1 MSAVL
6 AEAAVARVER
16 RPGALGQFTRNRVAV
31 FGAVL
36 FGVIAVIA
44 LLAPVL
50 PLANPDHTDLA
61 NRMAPPFS
69 RHALLGTDQLGRD
82 MLSRVVWGTRVS
94 LVVGVVAAFLAATI
108 GSTIG
113 ILAAYYGRFVDIAL
127 MRGIDM
133 LMAFPYLLLALAIV
147 AALGPSLTHAM
158 IAIVIVNVPFFAR
171 SVRGVTV
178 GMRRADFMAAARLS
192 GQSSAQIIAFE
203 LFPNV
208 LPVVVVTA
216 STSIGWMILETAG
229 LSFLGLGAQPPMADL
244 GGMLGD
250 GRNLLEVAPH
260 VATIPG
266 IAILL
271 IAVGVNLLGDGVRDI
286 LDPRL
291 KSGGLARIRPAT
303 EVASRADRMARL
315 PQTGRAEGALLEL
328 RGLETR
334 FRIGRSVWQ
343 AVNQVDMVVHPGEA
357 IGIVGESGSGK
368 TVTALSILG
377 LVASPPGRIEGGEIL
392 FNGEDLLGLQTP
404 RLRAIRGDRIAYVFQ
419 DPLTTLN
426 PVQPV
431 GAQVVEAL
439 RAHQRLGRKQA
450 WDKAVALLDSVGI
463 PEPGEKAH
471 AYPHEMSG
479 GQRQR
484 IGIAMALAN
493 QPDLIVA
500 DEPTTALDV
509 TTQARVLKL
518 LADLRRQNAAAMI
531 FISHDFGVVSEL
543 CDRIY
548 VMYGGRV
555 VESGRVQDVLNRP
568 AHPYT
573 ARLLACVPRIG
584 QGRHRVVPIP
594 GLPPPT
600 NALPN
605 GCAFAPRCSLAIA
618 ACRSGEIEL
627 GTVGPE
633 HSARCLRSALVLAEG
648 VEGAGAADGGV
659 A

>member
-1 MSAVL
+1 V
-6 AEAAVARVER
+6 VA
-16 RPGALGQFTRNRVAV
+16 
-31 FGAVL
+31 
-36 FGVIAVIA
+36 AVIA
-44 LLAPVL
+44 A
-50 PLANPDHTDLA
+50 T
-61 NRMAPPFS
+61 
-69 RHALLGTDQLGRD
+69 
-82 MLSRVVWGTRVS
+82 
-94 LVVGVVAAFLAATI
+94 VGSA
-108 GSTIG
+108 IG
-113 ILAAYYGRFVDIAL
+113 ILAAYYGRVVDTVL

-171 SVRGVTV
+171 TVRGTTV
-178 GMRRADFMAAARLS
+178 GLRRADFMAAARLS
-192 GQSSAQIIAFE
+192 GQSSARIIAFE

-271 IAVGVNLLGDGVRDI
+271 IAVGVNLLGDGVRDS

-291 KSGGLARIRPAT
+291 TSGGLARVHPAT
-303 EVASRADRMARL
+303 EVAPRAQRLGRL
-315 PQTGRAEGALLEL
+315 PATGQEAGALLQL
-328 RGLETR
+328 RGLDTR
-334 FRIGRSVWQ
+334 FRVGRSVWN
-343 AVNQVDMVVHPGEA
+343 AASDVEMTVRPGEA

-368 TVTALSILG
+368 TVTALSLLR
-377 LVASPPGRIEGGEIL
+377 LVASPPGRIDGGEVL
-392 FNGEDLLGLQTP
+392 FNGEDILGLP
-404 RLRAIRGDRIAYVFQ
+404 AARLRAIRGDRIAYIFQ

-431 GAQVVEAL
+431 GAQVVEAI
-439 RAHQRLGRKQA
+439 RAHQRIGRRAA
-450 WDKAVALLDSVGI
+450 WARAVTLLDSVGI
-463 PEPGEKAH
+463 PDPGQKAH
-471 AYPHEMSG
+471 AYPHELSG

-493 QPDLIVA
+493 QPDLVVA

-518 LADLRRQNAAAMI
+518 LADLRRQNDAAMI
-531 FISHDFGVVSEL
+531 FISHDFGVVAAL
-543 CDRIY
+543 CDRVY

-555 VESGRVQDVLNRP
+555 VESGRVRDVLRRP

-584 QGRHRVVPIP
+584 QGRHAIHPIP

-600 NALPN
+600 NALPP
-605 GCAFAPRCSLAIA
+605 GCAFAPRCTLAIA
-618 ACRSGEIEL
+618 ACREGDIALAS
-627 GTVGPE
+627 VGLD
-633 HSARCLRSALVLAEG
+633 HTARCLRSALVLAEG
-648 VEGAGAADGGV
+648 VA
-659 A
+659 

>member
-1 MSAVL
+1 MSGVT
-6 AEAAVARVER
+6 AEVSPARVDS
-16 RPGALGQFTRNRVAV
+16 RPGALGQFGRNRVAV
-31 FGAVL
+31 FGAAL
-36 FGVIAVIA
+36 ITVIAVIA

-50 PLANPDHTDLA
+50 PLADPDHTDLA
-61 NRMAPPFS
+61 RRMAPPFS
-69 RHALLGTDQLGRD
+69 AHALLGTDQLGRD
-82 MLSRVVWGTRVS
+82 MLSRLIWGTRVS
-94 LVVGVVAAFLAATI
+94 LVVGVVAAVIAATV
-108 GSTIG
+108 GSAIG
-113 ILAAYYGRFVDIAL
+113 ILAAYYGRVVDTVL

-171 SVRGVTV
+171 TVRGTTV
-178 GMRRADFMAAARLS
+178 GLRRADFMAAARLS
-192 GQSSAQIIAFE
+192 GQSSARIIAFE

-303 EVASRADRMARL
+303 EVAPRAERLSRL
-315 PQTGRAEGALLEL
+315 PPEGQESGALLQL
-328 RGLETR
+328 RGLDTR
-334 FRIGRSVWQ
+334 FRIGRSVWN
-343 AVNQVDMVVHPGEA
+343 AVSGVDMVVRPGEA

-377 LVASPPGRIEGGEIL
+377 LVASPPGRIDGGEVL
-392 FNGEDLLGLQTP
+392 FNGEDLLGLP
-404 RLRAIRGDRIAYVFQ
+404 AGRLRAIRGDRIAYVFQ

-426 PVQPV
+426 PVQSV
-431 GAQVVEAL
+431 GAQVAEAIT
-439 RAHQRLGRKQA
+439 AHRRLGRSDA
-450 WDKAVALLDSVGI
+450 WSRAVALLDSVGI
-463 PEPGEKAH
+463 ADPAQKAR
-471 AYPHEMSG
+471 AYPHELSG

-493 QPDLIVA
+493 QPDLVVA

-518 LADLRRQNAAAMI
+518 LAELRRRNDAAMI
-531 FISHDFGVVSEL
+531 FISHDFGVVAEL
-543 CDRIY
+543 CDRVY

-555 VESGRVQDVLNRP
+555 VESGPVRDVLRRP

-584 QGRHRVVPIP
+584 QGRHAIQPIP

-600 NALPN
+600 NALPP
-605 GCAFAPRCSLAIA
+605 GCAFAPRCTLALA
-618 ACRSGEIEL
+618 ACRSGDIAL
-627 GTVGPE
+627 AAVGPDRA
-633 HSARCLRSALVLAEG
+633 ARCLRSALVLAEG
-648 VEGAGAADGGV
+648 VA
-659 A
+659 

>member
-1 MSAVL
+1 MSGVT
-6 AEAAVARVER
+6 AEVAAPRIDS

-31 FGAVL
+31 FGAALV
-36 FGVIAVIA
+36 GVIAIIA
-44 LLAPVL
+44 LLAPLL

-82 MLSRVVWGTRVS
+82 MLSRLVWGTRVS
-94 LVVGVVAAFLAATI
+94 LVVGVVAAVIAATI

-113 ILAAYYGRFVDIAL
+113 ILAAYYGRFVDTAL

-147 AALGPSLTHAM
+147 AVLGPSLTHAM

-171 SVRGVTV
+171 TVRGTTV
-178 GMRRADFMAAARLS
+178 GLRRADFMAAARLS
-192 GQSSAQIIAFE
+192 GQSSARIIAFE

-303 EVASRADRMARL
+303 EVAPRAERLARL
-315 PQTGRAEGALLEL
+315 PREGQEPGALLQL
-328 RGLETR
+328 RGLDTR
-334 FRIGRSVWQ
+334 FRVGRSVWN
-343 AVNQVDMVVHPGEA
+343 AVSGVDMVIRPGEA

-377 LVASPPGRIEGGEIL
+377 LVASPPGRIDGGEVL
-392 FNGEDLLGLQTP
+392 FNGEDLLGLP
-404 RLRAIRGDRIAYVFQ
+404 AGRLRAIRGDRIAYVFQ

-426 PVQPV
+426 PLQSV
-431 GAQVVEAL
+431 GAQVAEAIT
-439 RAHQRLGRKQA
+439 AHRRLSRREA
-450 WDKAVALLDSVGI
+450 WSRAVALLDSVGI
-463 PEPGEKAH
+463 PEPAQKAR
-471 AYPHEMSG
+471 AYPHELSG

-493 QPDLIVA
+493 QPDIVVA

-518 LADLRRQNAAAMI
+518 LAELRRKNDAAMI
-531 FISHDFGVVSEL
+531 FISHDFGVVAEL
-543 CDRIY
+543 CDRVY

-555 VESGRVQDVLNRP
+555 VESGPVREVLQRP

-584 QGRHRVVPIP
+584 QGRHAIQPIP
-594 GLPPPT
+594 GLPPAT
-600 NALPN
+600 NALPP
-605 GCAFAPRCSLAIA
+605 GCAFAPRCTLAIA
-618 ACRSGEIEL
+618 ECRSGDIAL
-627 GTVGPE
+627 AAVGPE
-633 HSARCLRSALVLAEG
+633 HAARCLRSARVLAEG
-648 VEGAGAADGGV
+648 VA
-659 A
+659 

>member
-1 MSAVL
+1 MSGVT
-6 AEAAVARVER
+6 AEVSPARVDS

-31 FGAVL
+31 FGAAL
-36 FGVIAVIA
+36 IGVIAVIA

-50 PLANPDHTDLA
+50 PLADPDHTDLA

-69 RHALLGTDQLGRD
+69 HHALLGTDQLGRD
-82 MLSRVVWGTRVS
+82 MLSRLVWGTRVS
-94 LVVGVVAAFLAATI
+94 LLVGVVAAVIAATI

-113 ILAAYYGRFVDIAL
+113 IIAAYYGRFIDTAL

-171 SVRGVTV
+171 TVRGTTV
-178 GMRRADFMAAARLS
+178 GLRRADFMAAARLS
-192 GQSSAQIIAFE
+192 GQSSARIIAFE

-291 KSGGLARIRPAT
+291 NSGGLARIRPAT
-303 EVASRADRMARL
+303 EVAPRAERLARL
-315 PQTGRAEGALLEL
+315 PPEGQEPGALLQL
-328 RGLETR
+328 RGLDTR
-334 FRIGRSVWQ
+334 FRIGRSVWN
-343 AVNQVDMVVHPGEA
+343 AVSGVDMVVRPGEA

-392 FNGEDLLGLQTP
+392 FNGEDLLSLP
-404 RLRAIRGDRIAYVFQ
+404 AERLRAIRGDRIAYVFQ

-426 PVQPV
+426 PLQTV
-431 GAQVVEAL
+431 GAQVMEAI
-439 RAHQRLGRKQA
+439 RTHQRLRGKDA
-450 WDKAVALLDSVGI
+450 WARAVALLDAVGI
-463 PEPGEKAH
+463 PEPAQKART
-471 AYPHEMSG
+471 YPHELSG

-493 QPDLIVA
+493 QPDLVVA

-518 LADLRRQNAAAMI
+518 LAELRRENDAAMI
-531 FISHDFGVVSEL
+531 FISHDFGVVAEL
-543 CDRIY
+543 CDRVH
-548 VMYGGRV
+548 VMYGGQV
-555 VESGRVQDVLNRP
+555 VESGPVRDVLQRP

-584 QGRHRVVPIP
+584 QGRHSIQPIP

-600 NALPN
+600 NALPP
-605 GCAFAPRCSLAIA
+605 GCAFAPRCTLAIA
-618 ACRSGEIEL
+618 ACRSGDIAL
-627 GTVGPE
+627 AVVGPD
-633 HSARCLRSALVLAEG
+633 HAARCLRSALVLAE
-648 VEGAGAADGGV
+648 DV

>member
-1 MSAVL
+1 MSGVT
-6 AEAAVARVER
+6 AEVSPARVDS
-16 RPGALGQFTRNRVAV
+16 RPGALGQFGRNRVAV
-31 FGAVL
+31 FGAAL
-36 FGVIAVIA
+36 IGVIAVIA

-50 PLANPDHTDLA
+50 PLADPDHTDLA

-69 RHALLGTDQLGRD
+69 SHALLGTDQLGRD
-82 MLSRVVWGTRVS
+82 MLSRLVWGTRVS
-94 LVVGVVAAFLAATI
+94 LLVGVVAAVIAATI

-113 ILAAYYGRFVDIAL
+113 ILAAYYGRFVDTAL

-147 AALGPSLTHAM
+147 AVLGPSLTHAM

-171 SVRGVTV
+171 TVRGTTV
-178 GMRRADFMAAARLS
+178 GLRRADFMAAARLS
-192 GQSSAQIIAFE
+192 GQSSARIIAFE

-303 EVASRADRMARL
+303 EVAARAARL
-315 PQTGRAEGALLEL
+315 SRLAPEGQEPGALLQL
-328 RGLETR
+328 RGLDTR
-334 FRIGRSVWQ
+334 FRIGRSVWN
-343 AVNQVDMVVHPGEA
+343 AVSGVDMVIRPGEA

-377 LVASPPGRIEGGEIL
+377 LVASPPGRIDGGEVL
-392 FNGEDLLGLQTP
+392 FNGEDLLGLP
-404 RLRAIRGDRIAYVFQ
+404 AGRLRAIRGDRIAYVFQ

-426 PVQPV
+426 PLQTV
-431 GAQVVEAL
+431 GAQVMEAI
-439 RAHQRLGRKQA
+439 RAHQRLNGREA
-450 WDKAVALLDSVGI
+450 WARTLALLESVGI
-463 PEPGEKAH
+463 PEPAQKAH
-471 AYPHEMSG
+471 SYPHELSG

-493 QPDLIVA
+493 QPDVVVA

-518 LADLRRQNAAAMI
+518 LAELRRRNDAAMI
-531 FISHDFGVVSEL
+531 FISHDFGVVAEL
-543 CDRIY
+543 CDRVY

-555 VESGRVQDVLNRP
+555 VESGPVRDVLKRP

-584 QGRHRVVPIP
+584 QGRHSIPPIP

-600 NALPN
+600 NALPP
-605 GCAFAPRCSLAIA
+605 GCAFAPRCNLAIA
-618 ACRSGEIEL
+618 ECRSGEIAL
-627 GTVGPE
+627 ASVGPD
-633 HSARCLRSALVLAEG
+633 HAARCLRSALVLAEG
-648 VEGAGAADGGV
+648 VV
-659 A
+659 

>member
-1 MSAVL
+1 MSGVT
-6 AEAAVARVER
+6 AEVAAPRIDS

-31 FGAVL
+31 FGAALV
-36 FGVIAVIA
+36 GVIAIIA
-44 LLAPVL
+44 LLAPLL

-82 MLSRVVWGTRVS
+82 MLSRLVWGTRVS
-94 LVVGVVAAFLAATI
+94 LVVGVVAAVIAATI

-113 ILAAYYGRFVDIAL
+113 ILAAYYGRFVDTAL

-147 AALGPSLTHAM
+147 AVLGPSLTHAM

-171 SVRGVTV
+171 TVRGTTV
-178 GMRRADFMAAARLS
+178 GLRRADFMAAARLS
-192 GQSSAQIIAFE
+192 GQSSARIIAFE

-303 EVASRADRMARL
+303 EVAPRAERLARL
-315 PQTGRAEGALLEL
+315 PREGQEPGALLQL
-328 RGLETR
+328 RGLDTR
-334 FRIGRSVWQ
+334 FRVGRSVWN
-343 AVNQVDMVVHPGEA
+343 AVSGVDMVIRPGEA

-377 LVASPPGRIEGGEIL
+377 LVASPPGRIDGGEVL
-392 FNGEDLLGLQTP
+392 FNGEDLLGLP
-404 RLRAIRGDRIAYVFQ
+404 AGRLRAIRGDRIAYVFQ

-426 PVQPV
+426 PLQSV
-431 GAQVVEAL
+431 GAQVAEAIT
-439 RAHQRLGRKQA
+439 AHRRLSRREA
-450 WDKAVALLDSVGI
+450 WSRAVALLDSVGI
-463 PEPGEKAH
+463 PEPAQKAR
-471 AYPHEMSG
+471 AYPHELSG

-493 QPDLIVA
+493 QPDIVVA

-518 LADLRRQNAAAMI
+518 LAELRRKNDAAMI
-531 FISHDFGVVSEL
+531 FISHDFGVVAEL
-543 CDRIY
+543 CDRVY
-548 VMYGGRV
+548 VMYGGCV
-555 VESGRVQDVLNRP
+555 VESGPVREVLQRP

-584 QGRHRVVPIP
+584 QGRHAIQPIP
-594 GLPPPT
+594 GLPPAT
-600 NALPN
+600 NALPP
-605 GCAFAPRCSLAIA
+605 GCAFAPRCTLAIA
-618 ACRSGEIEL
+618 ECRSGDIAL
-627 GTVGPE
+627 AAVGPE
-633 HSARCLRSALVLAEG
+633 HAARCLRSARVLAEG
-648 VEGAGAADGGV
+648 VA
-659 A
+659 

>member
-1 MSAVL
+1 MSGVT
-6 AEAAVARVER
+6 AEVSPARVDS

-31 FGAVL
+31 FGAAL
-36 FGVIAVIA
+36 IGVIAVIA

-50 PLANPDHTDLA
+50 PLADPDHTDLA

-69 RHALLGTDQLGRD
+69 HHALLGTDQLGRD
-82 MLSRVVWGTRVS
+82 MLSRLVWGTRVS
-94 LVVGVVAAFLAATI
+94 LLVGVVAAVIAATI

-113 ILAAYYGRFVDIAL
+113 IIAAYYGRFIDTAL

-171 SVRGVTV
+171 TVRGTTV
-178 GMRRADFMAAARLS
+178 GLRRADFMAAARLS
-192 GQSSAQIIAFE
+192 GQSSARIIAFE

-303 EVASRADRMARL
+303 EVAPRAERLARL
-315 PQTGRAEGALLEL
+315 PPEGQEPGALLQL
-328 RGLETR
+328 RGLDTR
-334 FRIGRSVWQ
+334 FRIGRSVWN
-343 AVNQVDMVVHPGEA
+343 AVSGVDMVVRPGEA

-392 FNGEDLLGLQTP
+392 FNGEDLLSLP
-404 RLRAIRGDRIAYVFQ
+404 AERLRAIRGDRIAYVFQ

-426 PVQPV
+426 PLQTV
-431 GAQVVEAL
+431 GAQVMEAI
-439 RAHQRLGRKQA
+439 RTHQRLRGKDA
-450 WDKAVALLDSVGI
+450 WARAVALLDAVGI
-463 PEPGEKAH
+463 PEPAQKART
-471 AYPHEMSG
+471 YPHELSG

-493 QPDLIVA
+493 QPDLVVA

-518 LADLRRQNAAAMI
+518 LAELRRENDAAMI
-531 FISHDFGVVSEL
+531 FISHDFGVVAEL
-543 CDRIY
+543 CDRVH
-548 VMYGGRV
+548 VMYGGQV
-555 VESGRVQDVLNRP
+555 VESGPVRDVLQRP

-584 QGRHRVVPIP
+584 QGRHSIQPIP

-600 NALPN
+600 NALPP
-605 GCAFAPRCSLAIA
+605 GCAFAPRCTLAIP
-618 ACRSGEIEL
+618 ACRSGDIAL
-627 GTVGPE
+627 AVVGPD
-633 HSARCLRSALVLAEG
+633 HAARCLRSALVLAE
-648 VEGAGAADGGV
+648 DV

>member
-1 MSAVL
+1 VSAAT
-6 AEAAVARVER
+6 AEVATVDS
-16 RPGALGQFTRNRVAV
+16 RPGALWQFGRNRVAV
-31 FGAVL
+31 FGAAL
-36 FGVIAVIA
+36 IGVIAVIA

-50 PLANPDHTDLA
+50 PLADPDHTDLA
-61 NRMAPPFS
+61 RRMAPPFS
-69 RHALLGTDQLGRD
+69 PHALLGTDQLGRD
-82 MLSRVVWGTRVS
+82 MLSRLVWGTRVS
-94 LVVGVVAAFLAATI
+94 LLVGVVAAVISAAI

-113 ILAAYYGRFVDIAL
+113 ILAAYYGRIVDTML

-147 AALGPSLTHAM
+147 AVLGPSLTHAM

-171 SVRGVTV
+171 TVRGTTV
-178 GMRRADFMAAARLS
+178 GLRRADFMAAARLS

-266 IAILL
+266 IAILA

-291 KSGGLARIRPAT
+291 KSGGLARIRAAT
-303 EVASRADRMARL
+303 ETA
-315 PQTGRAEGALLEL
+315 PRAERLSRLAPEGQEPGALLQL
-328 RGLETR
+328 RGLDTR
-334 FRIGRSVWQ
+334 FRVGRSVWH
-343 AVNQVDMVVHPGEA
+343 AVSEVDMVIRPGEA

-377 LVASPPGRIEGGEIL
+377 LVASPPGRIDGGEIL
-392 FNGEDLLGLQTP
+392 FNGEDLLGLP
-404 RLRAIRGDRIAYVFQ
+404 AGRLRAIRGDRIAYVFQ

-426 PVQPV
+426 PLQPV
-431 GAQVVEAL
+431 GAQVMEAI
-439 RAHQRLGRKQA
+439 RAHQRLGRREA
-450 WDKAVALLDSVGI
+450 WSRAVALLDSVGI
-463 PEPGEKAH
+463 PEPEQKAR
-471 AYPHEMSG
+471 AYPHELSG
-479 GQRQR
+479 GQRHR

-493 QPDLIVA
+493 QPDLVVA

-518 LADLRRQNAAAMI
+518 LAALRRQNDAAMI
-531 FISHDFGVVSEL
+531 FISHDFGVVAEL
-543 CDRIY
+543 CDRVY

-555 VESGRVQDVLNRP
+555 VESGPVRDVLQRP

-584 QGRHRVVPIP
+584 QGRHAIQPIP

-600 NALPN
+600 NALPP
-605 GCAFAPRCSLAIA
+605 GCAFAPRCTLAIA
-618 ACRSGEIEL
+618 ACRSGEIAL
-627 GTVGPE
+627 AAVGPD
-633 HSARCLRSALVLAEG
+633 HAARCLRSALVLEG
-648 VEGAGAADGGV
+648 VA
-659 A
+659 

>member
-1 MSAVL
+1 MSGVT
-6 AEAAVARVER
+6 AEVSPARVDS
-16 RPGALGQFTRNRVAV
+16 RPGALGQFGRNRVAV
-31 FGAVL
+31 FGAAL
-36 FGVIAVIA
+36 IGVIAVIA

-50 PLANPDHTDLA
+50 PLADPDHTDLA

-69 RHALLGTDQLGRD
+69 SHALLGTDQLGRD
-82 MLSRVVWGTRVS
+82 MLSRLVWGTRVS
-94 LVVGVVAAFLAATI
+94 LLVGVVAAVIAATI

-113 ILAAYYGRFVDIAL
+113 ILAAYYGRFVDTAL

-147 AALGPSLTHAM
+147 AVLGPSLTHAM

-171 SVRGVTV
+171 TVRGTTV
-178 GMRRADFMAAARLS
+178 GLRRADFMAAARLS
-192 GQSSAQIIAFE
+192 GQSSARIIAFE

-260 VATIPG
+260 VVTIPG

-303 EVASRADRMARL
+303 EVAPRAARL
-315 PQTGRAEGALLEL
+315 SRLAPEGQEPGALLQL
-328 RGLETR
+328 RGLDTR
-334 FRIGRSVWQ
+334 FRIGRALWN
-343 AVNQVDMVVHPGEA
+343 AVSGVDMVIRPGEA

-377 LVASPPGRIEGGEIL
+377 LVASPPGRIDGGEVL
-392 FNGEDLLGLQTP
+392 FNGEDLLGLP
-404 RLRAIRGDRIAYVFQ
+404 AGRLRAIRGDRIAYVFQ

-426 PVQPV
+426 PLQTV
-431 GAQVVEAL
+431 GAQVMEAI
-439 RAHQRLGRKQA
+439 RAHQRLNGREA
-450 WDKAVALLDSVGI
+450 WARTLALLESVGI
-463 PEPGEKAH
+463 PEPAQKAH
-471 AYPHEMSG
+471 SYPHELSG

-493 QPDLIVA
+493 QPDVVVA

-518 LADLRRQNAAAMI
+518 LAELRRRNDAAMI
-531 FISHDFGVVSEL
+531 FISHDFGVVAEL
-543 CDRIY
+543 CDRVY

-555 VESGRVQDVLNRP
+555 VESGPVRDVLKRP

-584 QGRHRVVPIP
+584 QGRHSIPPIP

-600 NALPN
+600 NALPP
-605 GCAFAPRCSLAIA
+605 GCAFAPRCNLAIA
-618 ACRSGEIEL
+618 ECRSGEIAL
-627 GTVGPE
+627 ASVGPD
-633 HSARCLRSALVLAEG
+633 HAARCLRSALVLAEG
-648 VEGAGAADGGV
+648 VV
-659 A
+659 

>member
-1 MSAVL
+1 MSGVT
-6 AEAAVARVER
+6 AEVSPARVDS
-16 RPGALGQFTRNRVAV
+16 RPGALGQFGRNRVAV

-36 FGVIAVIA
+36 IGVIAVIA
-44 LLAPVL
+44 LAAPIL
-50 PLANPDHTDLA
+50 PLANPDTTDLA
-61 NRMAPPFS
+61 RRMAPPFS
-69 RHALLGTDQLGRD
+69 HHALLGTDDLGRD
-82 MLSRVVWGTRVS
+82 MLSRLVWGTRVS
-94 LVVGVVAAFLAATI
+94 LVVGVVAAFIAATI

-113 ILAAYYGRFVDIAL
+113 ILAAYYGRFVDTAL

-147 AALGPSLTHAM
+147 AVLGPSLTHAM

-171 SVRGVTV
+171 TVRGTTV
-178 GMRRADFMAAARLS
+178 GLRRADFMAAARLS

-291 KSGGLARIRPAT
+291 KSGGLARIRAAT
-303 EVASRADRMARL
+303 EVAPRADRLARL
-315 PQTGRAEGALLEL
+315 PPEGHEQGALLQL
-328 RGLETR
+328 RGLDTR
-334 FRIGRSVWQ
+334 FRVGRSVWN
-343 AVNQVDMVVHPGEA
+343 AVNQVDMVIRPGEA

-377 LVASPPGRIEGGEIL
+377 LVASPPGRIDGGEIL
-392 FNGEDLLGLQTP
+392 FNGEDLLGLP
-404 RLRAIRGDRIAYVFQ
+404 AERLRAIRGDRIAYVFQ

-426 PVQPV
+426 PLQPV
-431 GAQVVEAL
+431 GVQVMEAITT
-439 RAHQRLGRKQA
+439 HQRLGRRDA
-450 WDKAVALLDSVGI
+450 WGRAVALLEAVGI
-463 PEPGEKAH
+463 PEPEQKAR
-471 AYPHEMSG
+471 AYPHELSG

-493 QPDLIVA
+493 QPDLVVA

-518 LADLRRQNAAAMI
+518 LAELRRKNDAAMI
-531 FISHDFGVVSEL
+531 FISHDFGVVADL
-543 CDRIY
+543 CDRVY

-555 VESGRVQDVLNRP
+555 VESGPVRDVLQRP

-584 QGRHRVVPIP
+584 QGRHSIQPIP

-600 NALPN
+600 NALPP
-605 GCAFAPRCSLAIA
+605 GCAFAPRCNLAID
-618 ACRSGEIEL
+618 ACRSGDIAL
-627 GTVGPE
+627 AAVGTE
-633 HSARCLRSALVLAEG
+633 HAARCLRSALVLAEG
-648 VEGAGAADGGV
+648 VA
-659 A
+659 

>member
-1 MSAVL
+1 MSGVATEV
-6 AEAAVARVER
+6 AVATRVDS
-16 RPGALGQFTRNRVAV
+16 RPGAFGQFGRNRVAV
-31 FGAVL
+31 FGAAL
-36 FGVIAVIA
+36 IGVIAVIA

-50 PLANPDHTDLA
+50 PLANPNHTDLA

-69 RHALLGTDQLGRD
+69 AHALLGTDQLGRD
-82 MLSRVVWGTRVS
+82 MLSRLVWGTRVS
-94 LVVGVVAAFLAATI
+94 LIVGVVAAVIAATI

-113 ILAAYYGRFVDIAL
+113 ILAAYYGRFVDTVL

-147 AALGPSLTHAM
+147 AVLGPSLTHAM

-171 SVRGVTV
+171 TVRGTTV
-178 GMRRADFMAAARLS
+178 GLRRADFMAAARLS

-291 KSGGLARIRPAT
+291 KSGGLARVRPAT
-303 EVASRADRMARL
+303 EVAPRAERLARL
-315 PQTGRAEGALLEL
+315 APEGHEAGALLQL
-328 RGLETR
+328 RGLDTR
-334 FRIGRSVWQ
+334 FRIGRSVWN
-343 AVNQVDMVVHPGEA
+343 AVSGVDMVIRPGEA

-377 LVASPPGRIEGGEIL
+377 LVASPPGRIDGGEIL
-392 FNGEDLLGLQTP
+392 FNGEDLLGLP
-404 RLRAIRGDRIAYVFQ
+404 AERLRAIRGDRIAYVFQ

-426 PVQPV
+426 PLQSV
-431 GAQVVEAL
+431 GAQVMEAI
-439 RAHQRLGRKQA
+439 RAHQRLRGREA
-450 WDKAVALLDSVGI
+450 WSRAVALLDAVGI
-463 PEPGEKAH
+463 PEPEQKAR
-471 AYPHEMSG
+471 AYPHELSG

-493 QPDLIVA
+493 QPDLVVA

-518 LADLRRQNAAAMI
+518 LAELRRKNDAAMI
-531 FISHDFGVVSEL
+531 FISHDFGVVAEL
-543 CDRIY
+543 CDRVY

-555 VESGRVQDVLNRP
+555 VESGPVRDVLQRP

-584 QGRHRVVPIP
+584 QGRHAIQPIP

-600 NALPN
+600 NALPP
-605 GCAFAPRCSLAIA
+605 GCAFAPRCTLAID
-618 ACRSGEIEL
+618 ACRSGEIAL
-627 GTVGPE
+627 SAVGTE
-633 HSARCLRSALVLAEG
+633 HAARCLRSALVLEG
-648 VEGAGAADGGV
+648 VA
-659 A
+659 

>member
-1 MSAVL
+1 MSGVT
-6 AEAAVARVER
+6 AEVSPARVDS

-31 FGAVL
+31 FGAAL
-36 FGVIAVIA
+36 IGVIAVIA

-50 PLANPDHTDLA
+50 PLADPDHTDLA

-69 RHALLGTDQLGRD
+69 HHALLGTDQLGRD
-82 MLSRVVWGTRVS
+82 MLSRLVWGTRVS
-94 LVVGVVAAFLAATI
+94 LLVGVVAAVIAATI

-113 ILAAYYGRFVDIAL
+113 IIAAYYGRFIDTAL

-171 SVRGVTV
+171 TVRGTTV
-178 GMRRADFMAAARLS
+178 GLRRADFMAAARLS
-192 GQSSAQIIAFE
+192 GQSSARIIAFE

-303 EVASRADRMARL
+303 EVAPRAERLARL
-315 PQTGRAEGALLEL
+315 PPEGQEPGALLQL
-328 RGLETR
+328 RGLDTR
-334 FRIGRSVWQ
+334 FRIGRSVWN
-343 AVNQVDMVVHPGEA
+343 AVSGVDMVVRPGEA

-392 FNGEDLLGLQTP
+392 FNGEDLLSLP
-404 RLRAIRGDRIAYVFQ
+404 AERLRAIRGDRIAYVFQ

-426 PVQPV
+426 PLQTV
-431 GAQVVEAL
+431 GAQVMEAI
-439 RAHQRLGRKQA
+439 RTHQRLRGKDA
-450 WDKAVALLDSVGI
+450 WARAVALLDAVGI
-463 PEPGEKAH
+463 PEPAQKART
-471 AYPHEMSG
+471 YPHELSG

-493 QPDLIVA
+493 QPDLVVA

-518 LADLRRQNAAAMI
+518 LAELRRENDAAMI
-531 FISHDFGVVSEL
+531 FISHDFGVVAEL
-543 CDRIY
+543 CDRVH
-548 VMYGGRV
+548 VMYGGQV
-555 VESGRVQDVLNRP
+555 VESGPVRDVLQRP

-584 QGRHRVVPIP
+584 QGRHSIQPIP

-600 NALPN
+600 NALPP
-605 GCAFAPRCSLAIA
+605 GCAFAPRCTLAIA
-618 ACRSGEIEL
+618 ACRSGDIAL
-627 GTVGPE
+627 AVVGPD
-633 HSARCLRSALVLAEG
+633 HAARCLRSALVLAE
-648 VEGAGAADGGV
+648 DV

>member
-1 MSAVL
+1 MSGVT
-6 AEAAVARVER
+6 AEVSPARVDS

-31 FGAVL
+31 FGAAL
-36 FGVIAVIA
+36 IGVIAVIA

-50 PLANPDHTDLA
+50 PLADPDHTDLA

-69 RHALLGTDQLGRD
+69 HHALLGTDQLGRD
-82 MLSRVVWGTRVS
+82 MLSRLVWGTRVS
-94 LVVGVVAAFLAATI
+94 LLVGVVAAVIAATI

-113 ILAAYYGRFVDIAL
+113 IIAAYYGRFIDTAL

-171 SVRGVTV
+171 TVRGTTV
-178 GMRRADFMAAARLS
+178 GLRRADFMAAARLS
-192 GQSSAQIIAFE
+192 GQSSARIIAFE

-303 EVASRADRMARL
+303 EVAPRAERLARL
-315 PQTGRAEGALLEL
+315 PPEGQEPGALLQL
-328 RGLETR
+328 RGLDTR
-334 FRIGRSVWQ
+334 FRIGRSVWN
-343 AVNQVDMVVHPGEA
+343 AVSGVDMVVRPGEA

-392 FNGEDLLGLQTP
+392 FNGEDLLSLP
-404 RLRAIRGDRIAYVFQ
+404 AERLRAIRGDRIAYVFQ

-426 PVQPV
+426 PLQTV
-431 GAQVVEAL
+431 GAQVMEAI
-439 RAHQRLGRKQA
+439 RTHQRLRGKDA
-450 WDKAVALLDSVGI
+450 WARAVALLDAVGI
-463 PEPGEKAH
+463 PEPAQKART
-471 AYPHEMSG
+471 YPHELSG

-493 QPDLIVA
+493 QPDLVVA

-518 LADLRRQNAAAMI
+518 LAELRRENDAAMI
-531 FISHDFGVVSEL
+531 FISHDFGVVAEL
-543 CDRIY
+543 CDRVH
-548 VMYGGRV
+548 VMYGGQV
-555 VESGRVQDVLNRP
+555 VESGPVRDVLQRP

-584 QGRHRVVPIP
+584 QGRHSIQPIP

-600 NALPN
+600 NALPP
-605 GCAFAPRCSLAIA
+605 GCAFAPRCTLAIP
-618 ACRSGEIEL
+618 ACRSGDIAL
-627 GTVGPE
+627 AVVGPD
-633 HSARCLRSALVLAEG
+633 HAARCLRSALVLAEN
-648 VEGAGAADGGV
+648 AA
-659 A
+659 

>member
-1 MSAVL
+1 MSGVT
-6 AEAAVARVER
+6 AEVSPARVDS

-31 FGAVL
+31 FGAAL
-36 FGVIAVIA
+36 IGVIAVIA

-50 PLANPDHTDLA
+50 PLADPDHTDLA

-69 RHALLGTDQLGRD
+69 HHALLGTDQLGRD
-82 MLSRVVWGTRVS
+82 MLSRLVWGTRVS
-94 LVVGVVAAFLAATI
+94 LLVGVVAAVIAATI

-113 ILAAYYGRFVDIAL
+113 IIAAYYGRFIDTAL

-171 SVRGVTV
+171 TVRGTTV
-178 GMRRADFMAAARLS
+178 GLRRADFMAAARLS
-192 GQSSAQIIAFE
+192 GQSSARIIAFE

-303 EVASRADRMARL
+303 EVAPRAERLARL
-315 PQTGRAEGALLEL
+315 PPEGQEPGALLQL
-328 RGLETR
+328 RGLDTR
-334 FRIGRSVWQ
+334 FRIGRSVWN
-343 AVNQVDMVVHPGEA
+343 AVSGVDMVVRPGEA

-392 FNGEDLLGLQTP
+392 FNGEDLLSLP
-404 RLRAIRGDRIAYVFQ
+404 AERLRAIRGDRIAYVFQ

-426 PVQPV
+426 PLQTV
-431 GAQVVEAL
+431 GAQVMEAI
-439 RAHQRLGRKQA
+439 RTHQRLRGKDA
-450 WDKAVALLDSVGI
+450 WARAVALLDAVGI
-463 PEPGEKAH
+463 PEPAQKART
-471 AYPHEMSG
+471 YPHELSG

-493 QPDLIVA
+493 QPDLVVA

-518 LADLRRQNAAAMI
+518 LAELRRQNDAAMI
-531 FISHDFGVVSEL
+531 FISHDFGVVAEL
-543 CDRIY
+543 CDRVY

-555 VESGRVQDVLNRP
+555 VESGPVRDVLQRP

-584 QGRHRVVPIP
+584 QGRHSIQPIP

-600 NALPN
+600 NALPP
-605 GCAFAPRCSLAIA
+605 GCAFAPRCTLAIA
-618 ACRSGEIEL
+618 ACRSGDIAL
-627 GTVGPE
+627 AVVGPD
-633 HSARCLRSALVLAEG
+633 HAARCLRSALVLAE
-648 VEGAGAADGGV
+648 DV

>member
-1 MSAVL
+1 VSALV
-6 AEAAVARVER
+6 AEVAVARVDS
-16 RPGALGQFTRNRVAV
+16 RPGAFRQFGRNRVAV
-31 FGAVL
+31 FGAAL
-36 FGVIAVIA
+36 IGVIALIA

-50 PLANPDHTDLA
+50 PLADPDHTDLA
-61 NRMAPPFS
+61 RRMAPPFS
-69 RHALLGTDQLGRD
+69 PHALLGTDQLGRD
-82 MLSRVVWGTRVS
+82 MLSRLIWGTRVS
-94 LVVGVVAAFLAATI
+94 LLVGVVAAVIAAAV

-113 ILAAYYGRFVDIAL
+113 ILAAYYGRFVDTML

-147 AALGPSLTHAM
+147 AVLGPSLTHAM

-171 SVRGVTV
+171 TVRGTTV
-178 GMRRADFMAAARLS
+178 GLRRADFMAAARLS

-303 EVASRADRMARL
+303 ETAPRAERLARL
-315 PQTGRAEGALLEL
+315 APTGQEAGALLQL
-328 RGLETR
+328 RGLDTR
-334 FRIGRSVWQ
+334 FRVGRSVWN
-343 AVNQVDMVVHPGEA
+343 AVSAVDMVIRPGEA

-377 LVASPPGRIEGGEIL
+377 LVASPPGRIDGGEIL
-392 FNGEDLLGLQTP
+392 FNGEDLLGLSP
-404 RLRAIRGDRIAYVFQ
+404 GRLRAIRGDRIAYVFQ

-426 PVQPV
+426 PLQSV
-431 GAQVVEAL
+431 GAQVMEAI
-439 RAHQRLGRKQA
+439 RTHQRLRGKDA
-450 WDKAVALLDSVGI
+450 WAKAVALLDSVGI
-463 PEPGEKAH
+463 PDPVQKAR
-471 AYPHEMSG
+471 AYPHELSG

-493 QPDLIVA
+493 QPDLVVA

-518 LADLRRQNAAAMI
+518 LADLRRENDAAMI
-531 FISHDFGVVSEL
+531 FISHDFGVVAEL
-543 CDRIY
+543 CDRVY

-555 VESGRVQDVLNRP
+555 VESGPVQDVLRRP

-584 QGRHRVVPIP
+584 QGRHSIQPIP

-600 NALPN
+600 NALPP
-605 GCAFAPRCSLAIA
+605 GCAFAPRCTLAIA
-618 ACRSGEIEL
+618 ACRSGDIAL
-627 GTVGPE
+627 AVVGPD
-633 HSARCLRSALVLAEG
+633 HAARCLRSALVLAEG
-648 VEGAGAADGGV
+648 PA
-659 A
+659 

>member
-1 MSAVL
+1 MSGVTT
-6 AEAAVARVER
+6 EVAIAPKIDS
-16 RPGALGQFTRNRVAV
+16 RPGALGQFGRNRVAV

-36 FGVIAVIA
+36 IGVIAVIA
-44 LLAPVL
+44 LAAPIL
-50 PLANPDHTDLA
+50 PLANPDTTDLA
-61 NRMAPPFS
+61 RRMAPPFS
-69 RHALLGTDQLGRD
+69 HHALLGTDDLGRD
-82 MLSRVVWGTRVS
+82 MLSRLVWGTRVS
-94 LVVGVVAAFLAATI
+94 LVVGVVAAFIAATI

-113 ILAAYYGRFVDIAL
+113 ILAAYYGRFVDTAL

-171 SVRGVTV
+171 TVRGTTV
-178 GMRRADFMAAARLS
+178 GLRRADFMAAARLS

-303 EVASRADRMARL
+303 ETAPRADRLARL
-315 PQTGRAEGALLEL
+315 APEGHEPGALLQL
-328 RGLETR
+328 RGLDTR
-334 FRIGRSVWQ
+334 FRVGRSVWN
-343 AVNQVDMVVHPGEA
+343 AVNQVDMVIRPGEA

-377 LVASPPGRIEGGEIL
+377 LVASPPGRIDGGEIL
-392 FNGEDLLGLQTP
+392 FNGEDLLGLP
-404 RLRAIRGDRIAYVFQ
+404 AERLRAIRGDRIAYVFQ

-426 PVQPV
+426 PLQSV
-431 GAQVVEAL
+431 GAQVMEAI
-439 RAHQRLGRKQA
+439 RTHQRLRGKDA
-450 WDKAVALLDSVGI
+450 WNKAVALLESVGI
-463 PEPGEKAH
+463 PEPEQKAR
-471 AYPHEMSG
+471 AYPHELSG

-493 QPDLIVA
+493 QPDLVVA

-518 LADLRRQNAAAMI
+518 LAELRRKNDAAMI
-531 FISHDFGVVSEL
+531 FISHDFGVVAEL
-543 CDRIY
+543 CDRVY

-555 VESGRVQDVLNRP
+555 VESGPVRDVLQRP

-584 QGRHRVVPIP
+584 QGRHSIQPIP

-600 NALPN
+600 NSLPP
-605 GCAFAPRCSLAIA
+605 GCAFAPRCNLAID
-618 ACRSGEIEL
+618 ACRSGEIAL
-627 GTVGPE
+627 AGVGKD

-648 VEGAGAADGGV
+648 VA
-659 A
+659 

>member
-1 MSAVL
+1 MSGVT
-6 AEAAVARVER
+6 AEVSPARVDS

-31 FGAVL
+31 FGAAL
-36 FGVIAVIA
+36 IGVIAVIA

-50 PLANPDHTDLA
+50 PLADPDHTDLA
-61 NRMAPPFS
+61 NRMAPPRWPPFS
-69 RHALLGTDQLGRD
+69 HHALLGTDQLGRD
-82 MLSRVVWGTRVS
+82 MLSRLVWGTRVS
-94 LVVGVVAAFLAATI
+94 LLVGVVAAVIAATI

-113 ILAAYYGRFVDIAL
+113 IIAAYYGRFIDTAL

-171 SVRGVTV
+171 TVRGTTV
-178 GMRRADFMAAARLS
+178 GLRRADFMAAARLS
-192 GQSSAQIIAFE
+192 GQSSARIIAFE

-303 EVASRADRMARL
+303 EVAPRAERLARL
-315 PQTGRAEGALLEL
+315 PPEGQEPGALLQL
-328 RGLETR
+328 RGLDTR
-334 FRIGRSVWQ
+334 FRIGRSVWN
-343 AVNQVDMVVHPGEA
+343 AVSGVDMVVRPGEA

-392 FNGEDLLGLQTP
+392 FNGEDLLSLP
-404 RLRAIRGDRIAYVFQ
+404 AERLRAIRGDRIAYVFQ

-426 PVQPV
+426 PLQTV
-431 GAQVVEAL
+431 GAQVMEAI
-439 RAHQRLGRKQA
+439 RTHQRLRGKDA
-450 WDKAVALLDSVGI
+450 WARAVALLDAVGI
-463 PEPGEKAH
+463 PEPAQKART
-471 AYPHEMSG
+471 YPHELSG

-493 QPDLIVA
+493 QPDLVVA

-518 LADLRRQNAAAMI
+518 LAELRRENDAAMI
-531 FISHDFGVVSEL
+531 FISHDFGVVAEL
-543 CDRIY
+543 CDRVH
-548 VMYGGRV
+548 VMYGGQV
-555 VESGRVQDVLNRP
+555 VESGPVRDVLQRP

-584 QGRHRVVPIP
+584 QGRHSIQPIP

-600 NALPN
+600 NALPP
-605 GCAFAPRCSLAIA
+605 GCAFAPRCTLAIA
-618 ACRSGEIEL
+618 ACRSGDIAL
-627 GTVGPE
+627 AVVGPD
-633 HSARCLRSALVLAEG
+633 HAARCLRSALVLAE
-648 VEGAGAADGGV
+648 DV

>member
-1 MSAVL
+1 MSGVT
-6 AEAAVARVER
+6 AEVSPARVDS
-16 RPGALGQFTRNRVAV
+16 RPGALGQFGRNRVAV
-31 FGAVL
+31 FGAAL
-36 FGVIAVIA
+36 IGVIAVIA

-50 PLANPDHTDLA
+50 PLADPDHTDLA

-69 RHALLGTDQLGRD
+69 SHALLGTDQLGRD
-82 MLSRVVWGTRVS
+82 MLSRLVWGTRVS
-94 LVVGVVAAFLAATI
+94 LLVGVVAAVIAATI

-113 ILAAYYGRFVDIAL
+113 ILAAYYGRFVDTAL

-147 AALGPSLTHAM
+147 AVLGPSLTHAM

-171 SVRGVTV
+171 TVRGTTV
-178 GMRRADFMAAARLS
+178 GLRRADFMAAARLS
-192 GQSSAQIIAFE
+192 GQSSARIIAFE

-260 VATIPG
+260 VVTIPG

-303 EVASRADRMARL
+303 EVAPRAARL
-315 PQTGRAEGALLEL
+315 SRLAPEGQEPGALLQL
-328 RGLETR
+328 RGLDTR
-334 FRIGRSVWQ
+334 FRIGRALWN
-343 AVNQVDMVVHPGEA
+343 AVSGVDMVIRPGEA

-377 LVASPPGRIEGGEIL
+377 LVASPPGRIDGGEVL
-392 FNGEDLLGLQTP
+392 FNGEDLLGLP
-404 RLRAIRGDRIAYVFQ
+404 AGRLRAIRGDRIAYVFQ

-426 PVQPV
+426 PLQTV
-431 GAQVVEAL
+431 GAQVMEAI
-439 RAHQRLGRKQA
+439 RAHQRLSGREA
-450 WDKAVALLDSVGI
+450 WARTLALLESVGI
-463 PEPGEKAH
+463 PEPAQKAH
-471 AYPHEMSG
+471 AYPHELSG

-493 QPDLIVA
+493 QPDVVVA

-518 LADLRRQNAAAMI
+518 LAELRRRNDAAMI
-531 FISHDFGVVSEL
+531 FISHDFGVVAEL
-543 CDRIY
+543 CDRVY

-555 VESGRVQDVLNRP
+555 VESGPVRDVLKRP

-584 QGRHRVVPIP
+584 QGRHSIQPIP

-600 NALPN
+600 NALPP
-605 GCAFAPRCSLAIA
+605 GCAFAPRCNLAIA
-618 ACRSGEIEL
+618 ECRSGEIAL
-627 GTVGPE
+627 ASVGPD
-633 HSARCLRSALVLAEG
+633 HAARCLRSALVLAEG
-648 VEGAGAADGGV
+648 VV
-659 A
+659 

>member
-1 MSAVL
+1 MSAAT
-6 AEAAVARVER
+6 AEVATVDS
-16 RPGALGQFTRNRVAV
+16 RPGALWQFGRNRVAV
-31 FGAVL
+31 FGAAL
-36 FGVIAVIA
+36 IGVIAVIA

-50 PLANPDHTDLA
+50 PLADPDHTDLA
-61 NRMAPPFS
+61 RRMAPPFS
-69 RHALLGTDQLGRD
+69 PHALLGTDQLGRD
-82 MLSRVVWGTRVS
+82 MLSRLVWGTRVS
-94 LVVGVVAAFLAATI
+94 LLVGVVAAVISAAI

-113 ILAAYYGRFVDIAL
+113 ILAAYYGRIVDTML

-147 AALGPSLTHAM
+147 AVLGPSLTHAM

-171 SVRGVTV
+171 TVRGTTV
-178 GMRRADFMAAARLS
+178 GLRRADFMAAARLS

-266 IAILL
+266 IAILA

-291 KSGGLARIRPAT
+291 KSGGLARIRAAT
-303 EVASRADRMARL
+303 ETA
-315 PQTGRAEGALLEL
+315 PRAERLSRLAPEGQEPGALLQL
-328 RGLETR
+328 RGLDTR
-334 FRIGRSVWQ
+334 FRVGRSVWH
-343 AVNQVDMVVHPGEA
+343 AVSEVDMVIRPGEA

-377 LVASPPGRIEGGEIL
+377 LVASPPGRIDGGEIL
-392 FNGEDLLGLQTP
+392 FNGEDLLGLP
-404 RLRAIRGDRIAYVFQ
+404 AGRLRAIRGDRIAYVFQ

-426 PVQPV
+426 PLQPV
-431 GAQVVEAL
+431 GAQVMEAI
-439 RAHQRLGRKQA
+439 RAHQRLGRREA
-450 WDKAVALLDSVGI
+450 WSRAVALLDSVGI
-463 PEPGEKAH
+463 PEPEQKAR
-471 AYPHEMSG
+471 AYPHELSG
-479 GQRQR
+479 GQRHR

-493 QPDLIVA
+493 QPDLVVA

-518 LADLRRQNAAAMI
+518 LAALRRQNDAAMI
-531 FISHDFGVVSEL
+531 FISHDFGVVAEL
-543 CDRIY
+543 CDRVY

-555 VESGRVQDVLNRP
+555 VESGPVRDVLQRP

-584 QGRHRVVPIP
+584 QGRHAIQPIP

-600 NALPN
+600 NALPP
-605 GCAFAPRCSLAIA
+605 GCAFAPRCTLAIA
-618 ACRSGEIEL
+618 ACRSGEIAL
-627 GTVGPE
+627 AAVGPD
-633 HSARCLRSALVLAEG
+633 HAARCLRSALVLEG
-648 VEGAGAADGGV
+648 VA
-659 A
+659 